1 MIKSNQPPLPP
12 TNCCMESCA
21 NCVWI
26 QYCQELMDYY
36 QDGGQKAKV
45 EIERLVNDP
54 TLKIFLKMEIENKL
68 KLN

>member
-1 MIKSNQPPLPP
+1 
-12 TNCCMESCA
+12 MESCA